1 MPQEVEA
8 IEAEPVAGAKTEG
21 NPEVKQETVP
31 EQKAEVAHPDG
42 GDEDDQSIVAQGA
55 GDDGEKLT
63 DDQKTIKKLQRRI
76 ERLNGKVGGTSRE
89 RDMLREQLSTI
100 ASRVE
105 DDGSEVPKGTGPA
118 DVERLANER
127 AREMVHMQTLNEKA
141 DALLKA
147 GKKIDGFDEAVRT
160 LREEVKFTDGQGRVT
175 PFLEALLESDNPARL
190 VKYLGDNPDEAADL
204 ENLTPA
210 KLGRQLAKLE
220 NTLEQES
227 KVKVSKAP
235 PPIEPITGA
244 GSHTQ
249 VNLKTASMDEYV
261 QLRRKQGAPW

>member
-21 NPEVKQETVP
+21 NPEVKQDTVP

-42 GDEDDQSIVAQGA
+42 GDEDDQSKVAEVA

-89 RDMLREQLSTI
+89 RDMLREQLGSI

-105 DDGSEVPKGTGPA
+105 DDGSDVPKGTPA
-118 DVERLANER
+118 DIERLANER
-127 AREMVHMQTLNEKA
+127 AREMVHMQSLNDKA

-147 GKKIDGFDEAVRT
+147 GRKVDGFDEAVRT

-175 PFLEALLESDNPARL
+175 PFLEAVLESDNPARL

-204 ENLTPA
+204 ESLTPA

-235 PPIEPITGA
+235 PPIEPINGA